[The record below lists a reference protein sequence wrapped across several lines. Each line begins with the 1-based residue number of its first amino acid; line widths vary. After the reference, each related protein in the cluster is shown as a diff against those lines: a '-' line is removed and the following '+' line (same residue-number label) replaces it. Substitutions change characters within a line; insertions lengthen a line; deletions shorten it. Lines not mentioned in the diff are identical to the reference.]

1 MVASSSDDFNQRLQR
16 LAQEAQQHP
25 LLSYQRQLAL
35 NHLIYEILQSNQL
48 SHPQRGRWQPSVYE
62 DLYHEALQ
70 KTWLY
75 ICERIENYRPEHP
88 VMAWV
93 NHLLNV
99 HFIAVVKEFNNKRL
113 VSFPSLDELDQILP
127 EDDILLDAN
136 MLRQFIEEDPE
147 NLLKSKHI
155 TSRPDVTFQRLA
167 WARVVEDRTWD
178 DLSQAFTIPSTTL
191 CTFFNRQMRKL
202 MPYFH
207 RHL

>member
-16 LAQEAQQHP
+16 LAQDAQKHP
-25 LLSYQRQLAL
+25 PLSYQRQLAL
-35 NHLIYEILQSNQL
+35 NKLIHEILQSGQL
-48 SHPQRGRWQPSVYE
+48 SHPQRGEWQSSVYE

-75 ICERIENYRPEHP
+75 ICERIENYRSEHP

-93 NHLLNV
+93 NYLLNIQ
-99 HFIAVVKEFNNKRL
+99 FIAVVKRFDNKQHISL
-113 VSFPSLDELDQILP
+113 PSLDELDKIPL
-127 EDDILLDAN
+127 EDETLIDAN

-155 TSRPDVTFQRLA
+155 RGRPDLTLQRLA
-167 WARVVEDRTWD
+167 WARVVEDRSWD
-178 DLSQAFTIPSTTL
+178 DLSQTFTIPSTTL
-191 CTFFNRQMRKL
+191 CTFFKRQMRKL